1 MRTAVR
7 TLLTVALAACIISP
21 LAAADDAKKKDK
33 KKGGK
38 RRTAQ
43 VVRVPKTVELTA
55 DQTKQVAAINKEF
68 APKFMELQKKL
79 RGILSEDQRKAR
91 TATFKA
97 NREAKLKGKEA
108 KKALDAALNLTDEQA
123 KQMAE
128 VQKELG
134 AIRKEAGQKFFALL
148 TPEQKKLA
156 RPARKGGKKKTD
168 KKKTDKKVK
177 KSE

>member
-7 TLLTVALAACIISP
+7 TLLTVALAACILSP
-21 LAAADDAKKKDK
+21 LSAADDAKKKNK
-33 KKGGK
+33 KKGAKK
-38 RRTAQ
+38 RTVQ
-43 VVRVPKTVELTA
+43 VVRVPKTLELTGE
-55 DQTKQVAAINKEF
+55 QKEQVAAINKEF
-68 APKFMELQKKL
+68 GPKLAEVQKKI

-91 TATFKA
+91 TAAFKA
-97 NREAKLKGKEA
+97 NREAKRKGKEA
-108 KKALDAALNLTDEQA
+108 REAIAAAVDMTDEQK

-156 RPARKGGKKKTD
+156 RPARKGGKKK
-168 KKKTDKKVK
+168 KKTDKKVEAK
-177 KSE
+177 